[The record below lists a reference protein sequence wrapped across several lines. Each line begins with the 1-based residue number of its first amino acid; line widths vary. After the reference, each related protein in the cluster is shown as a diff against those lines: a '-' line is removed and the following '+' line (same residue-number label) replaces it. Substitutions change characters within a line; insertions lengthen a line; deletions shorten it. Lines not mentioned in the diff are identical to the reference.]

1 MIRSQSNLH
10 AAPTGDDLDV
20 ARTIAA
26 AQSSRLILNAFAD
39 IFLADGRGQ
48 TQRRIPKQG
57 AHRKAETGRSA
68 SPFLTMD
75 DTASRLHK
83 SRRWLQDWLRNH
95 PVDRNGEP
103 FYTPLG
109 RTKIFD
115 ERDIQRIRD
124 ALKEEA
130 RCRLN
135 SSRRGQAKRPI
146 GRSAA
151 LISGDMLTEALR
163 LASARSPQKCS
174 VNSNGPSNVVSLP
187 SLRKRRS

>member
-1 MIRSQSNLH
+1 MIRGQSNLH
-10 AAPTGDDLDV
+10 AAPAGDDLDV

-26 AQSSRLILNAFAD
+26 AQSSRRLLNAVVD
-39 IFLADGRGQ
+39 LFLVDGKGP
-48 TQRRIPKQG
+48 TQRPVPKPA

-109 RTKIFD
+109 RTKTFD

-124 ALKEEA
+124 AL
-130 RCRLN
+130 
-135 SSRRGQAKRPI
+135 
-146 GRSAA
+146 
-151 LISGDMLTEALR
+151 
-163 LASARSPQKCS
+163 
-174 VNSNGPSNVVSLP
+174 
-187 SLRKRRS
+187 

>member
-151 LISGDMLTEALR
+151 PTSKSMWTEAAELTGSP
-163 LASARSPQKCS
+163 LLCSNSASSNARS
-174 VNSNGPSNVVSLP
+174 NVANI
-187 SLRKRRS
+187 RKSGRT